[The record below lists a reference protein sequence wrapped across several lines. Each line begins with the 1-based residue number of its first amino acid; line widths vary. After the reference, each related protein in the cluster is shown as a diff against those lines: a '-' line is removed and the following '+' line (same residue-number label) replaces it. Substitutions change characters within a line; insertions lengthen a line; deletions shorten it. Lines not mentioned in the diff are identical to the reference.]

1 MQLKLGAARWP
12 PVRDLEVEVVE
23 RKGRGHPDSLCD
35 ALADELSRG
44 LCAFYLERAGAILHH
59 NVDKALLFGG
69 AARPEFGGGSVLAPM
84 RLYLVGRATLDV
96 GGVAVPIDALATETT
111 RKWVRAN
118 LGALDPEQHLE
129 VLPLIRAGSADLV
142 ELFLRQQRL
151 GVPLAN
157 DTSVGVGF
165 APLTDLE
172 SVVSTVEKALTSRGE
187 PDELPELGE
196 DIKVMG
202 MRHGERIVLTLACA
216 FLGRRLSGM
225 RAYLDARERVRLA
238 GLAAARSVTRREVS
252 VEINTADDPGRG
264 SVYITVTGTS
274 AEAGDD
280 GQAGRGNRAN
290 GLITPYRPMTL
301 ESAAGKNPVSHVGK
315 LYQIAAQRI
324 ADALTTEITIVKAA
338 ECVLVSRIGQ
348 PVGDPQLADVRLE
361 LTNGSSP
368 GTCASEVEGIVDRVL
383 GELPLFWR
391 EFVQVVPG
399 PAAPGGP
406 GVGRSRK

>member
-1 MQLKLGAARWP
+1 MQLRLGAARRRGARP
-12 PVRDLEVEVVE
+12 QVEVVE
-23 RKGRGHPDSLCD
+23 RKGLGHPDSLCD
-35 ALADELSRG
+35 ALADELSRA
-44 LCAFYLERAGAILHH
+44 LSAVLPGARRCYLHH

-69 AARPEFGGGSVLAPM
+69 AARPEFGGGSVRPM

-96 GGVAVPIDALATETT
+96 SGIAVPIDTLATETT
-111 RKWVRAN
+111 RKWLRAN
-118 LGALDPEQHLE
+118 LEALDPERHIE
-129 VLPLIRAGSADLV
+129 VLPLIRPGSADLV

-151 GVPLAN
+151 AVPLAN

-172 SVVSTVEKALTSRGE
+172 SVVSTVEAALSARGE

-202 MRHGERIVLTLACA
+202 VRHGERIALTLACA
-216 FLGRRLSGM
+216 FLGRRHRHARLSAGPGACATG
-225 RAYLDARERVRLA
+225 RA
-238 GLAAARSVTRREVS
+238 AAARTVTTREVS
-252 VEINTADDPGRG
+252 VEINMADDPGRG

-324 ADALTTEITIVKAA
+324 AEALTSEISAIRAA
-338 ECVLVSRIGQ
+338 ECVLVSRIGH
-348 PVGDPQLADVRLE
+348 PIDDPQMADVRLE
-361 LTNGSSP
+361 LTNDSRP
-368 GTCASEVEGIVDRVL
+368 ETYALEVERIVSRVL
-383 GELPLFWR
+383 GELPQFWR
-391 EFVQVVPG
+391 EFVRIVPG
-399 PAAPGGP
+399 R
-406 GVGRSRK
+406 VG

>member
-1 MQLKLGAARWP
+1 MQLRLGAARRP

-23 RKGRGHPDSLCD
+23 RKGLGHPDSLCD
-35 ALADELSRG
+35 ALADELSRA
-44 LCAFYLERAGAILHH
+44 LSAFYLEHAGAILHH

-96 GGVAVPIDALATETT
+96 SGIAVPIDTLATETT
-111 RKWVRAN
+111 RKWLRAN
-118 LGALDPEQHLE
+118 LEALDPERHIE
-129 VLPLIRAGSADLV
+129 VLPLIRPGSADLV

-151 GVPLAN
+151 AVPLAN

-172 SVVSTVEKALTSRGE
+172 SVVSTVEAALSARGE

-202 MRHGERIVLTLACA
+202 VRHGERIALTLACA
-216 FLGRRLSGM
+216 FLGRRLPDM
-225 RAYLDARERVRLA
+225 RAYLQARERVRLA
-238 GLAAARSVTRREVS
+238 GLAAARTVTTREVS
-252 VEINTADDPGRG
+252 VEINMADDPGRG

-324 ADALTTEITIVKAA
+324 AEALTSEISAIRAA
-338 ECVLVSRIGQ
+338 ECVLVSRIGH
-348 PVGDPQLADVRLE
+348 PIDDPQMADVRVE
-361 LTNGSSP
+361 LTNDSRP
-368 GTCASEVEGIVDRVL
+368 ETYALEVERIVSRVL
-383 GELPLFWR
+383 GELPQFWR
-391 EFVQVVPG
+391 EFVRIVPG
-399 PAAPGGP
+399 R
-406 GVGRSRK
+406 VG